1 MPRMSAPSA
10 KILIFSCARSTL
22 DSLTDELHDSVSA
35 RFGGLRRA
43 RTADDDET
51 RFPGGEVQ
59 VEAHGTLARDGGEQV
74 GDVSVGGVPNLR
86 RAAAGDGGADRLR
99 FRSLNCHRQFRV
111 AVLVLADLNLGPST
125 GNDRRRS
132 HWVLLGC
139 VRNRT
144 DRKSVV

>member
-10 KILIFSCARSTL
+10 KILIFSCARATL

-43 RTADDDET
+43 RAADDDET

-86 RAAAGDGGADRLR
+86 RAAAGD
-99 FRSLNCHRQFRV
+99 RSEEHTSELQS
-111 AVLVLADLNLGPST
+111 LT
-125 GNDRRRS
+125 
-132 HWVLLGC
+132 
-139 VRNRT
+139 
-144 DRKSVV
+144 

>member
-10 KILIFSCARSTL
+10 KILIFSCARATL

-51 RFPGGEVQ
+51 RFVGGEVQ
-59 VEAHGTLARDGGEQV
+59 VEAHGTLARDPGEQV

-99 FRSLNCHRQFRV
+99 FRALV
-111 AVLVLADLNLGPST
+111 EEEIAVGIAPAPVQVFDG
-125 GNDRRRS
+125 RRGGGRCDEGR
-132 HWVLLGC
+132 L
-139 VRNRT
+139 RT
-144 DRKSVV
+144 RRL